1 MQDKIELYGWEVSPY
16 TEKVEIYLKYKG
28 IPFRTVRPNAYTLFH
43 KIQLAVGKAIM
54 PVVYIN
60 GKNPIQDSTVI
71 IDYFE
76 RKYPAN
82 PFIPQLPKQRM
93 AAELIEL
100 YADEWL
106 PMAALHYRWNYP
118 ENHNFIIGEFGS
130 NSLPYFPA
138 FIQRK
143 AGKFIAGKMS
153 GYLPLLGITENM
165 QIALEVHTET
175 LLSLLNLHLSE
186 HIFLLGSQA
195 CHADFALYGPLYAH
209 LHRDPAPKNLVAKH
223 PHVLKWIERLRGER
237 SQAHIDL
244 PDDDSIPESLFPILV
259 HISQSHMPLIKQS
272 VEAIRLWS
280 RDKTI
285 GDIIPQRIGDATLT
299 IGKNQQTRYNLTGL
313 YWLFQRLCETY
324 QMLEEQDKHG
334 VDEFISSV
342 AGLSFIKET
351 LPIKTE
357 IKRCR
362 LYIAS

>member
-1 MQDKIELYGWEVSPY
+1 MMQDKIELYGWEVSPY
-16 TEKVEIYLKYKG
+16 TAKVYIYLKQKG
-28 IPFRTVRPNAYTLFH
+28 IPFRTVRPGIYTLYR
-43 KIQLAVGKAIM
+43 KIQPAVGKAIM

-76 RKYPAN
+76 RQSPHN
-82 PFIPQLPKQRM
+82 PLIPQSPKQRI
-93 AAELIEL
+93 AAQLIEL

-106 PMAALHYRWNYP
+106 VMAALHYRWNYP
-118 ENHNFIIGEFGS
+118 ENHNFIMGEFGS
-130 NSLPYFPA
+130 NALPYFPV

-165 QIALEVHTET
+165 QLALEVHTET

-186 HIFLLGSQA
+186 HTFLLGSQS
-195 CHADFALYGPLYAH
+195 CLADFSLYGPLYAH
-209 LHRDPAPKNLVAKH
+209 LHRDPSPQNLVAKH
-223 PHVLKWIERLRGER
+223 PHVLKWIERLR
-237 SQAHIDL
+237 QAPSPEHIILAYDE
-244 PDDDSIPESLFPILV
+244 IPESLLPVLN
-259 HISQSHMPLIKQS
+259 HMSKSHLPLIKQS
-272 VEAIRLWS
+272 VEAVRRWS
-280 RDKTI
+280 RDKMI
-285 GDIIPQRIGDATLT
+285 GDIIPQRMGDATLT
-299 IGKNQQTRYNLTGL
+299 IGKNKQTRYNLTGP

-324 QMLEEQDKHG
+324 QMLEEQEKNG

-342 AGLSFIKET
+342 AGLSLIKET

-362 LYIAS
+362 LYVAS